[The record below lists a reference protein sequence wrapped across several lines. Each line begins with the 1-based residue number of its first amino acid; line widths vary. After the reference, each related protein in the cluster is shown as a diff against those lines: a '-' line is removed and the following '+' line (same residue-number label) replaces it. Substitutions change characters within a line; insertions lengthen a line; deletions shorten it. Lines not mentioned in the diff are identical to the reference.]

1 MDPFVFCTLPPPIVL
16 SPGPLVVLYSGV
28 LVIDYALLRPPRS
41 TAVIWLVALA
51 HCVLPLSVV
60 SSSQP
65 LNIFFT
71 AAPIYLASFTGH
83 CDRQTLAS
91 PWRWVYALATD
102 LVDPEQGGHVRLHGL
117 AKMCRGVFKLSL
129 LYTVLE
135 PTWGAL
141 GMSPSVETL
150 ALPWYH
156 PWTLVYNLLLGITAY
171 CLLGTVDVFLGLEQA
186 VAGVRFMDLFEAP
199 ILASSPR
206 DFWSRRWNR
215 VVRRQFHGQVFMPK
229 ENMDKKDLPSRGG
242 FWGSRNGRGLI
253 VFMLSGVLHELIL
266 WSNSREVTLENF
278 AFFTLHGV
286 AVMVE
291 ANVTRHR
298 PRPSHTVGLWAC
310 RMTFLLFMTL
320 TARLFVAPFL
330 RHDFWTPLPLGFQKV
345 PIPA

>member
-1 MDPFVFCTLPPPIVL
+1 
-16 SPGPLVVLYSGV
+16 
-28 LVIDYALLRPPRS
+28 
-41 TAVIWLVALA
+41 
-51 HCVLPLSVV
+51 
-60 SSSQP
+60 
-65 LNIFFT
+65 
-71 AAPIYLASFTGH
+71 
-83 CDRQTLAS
+83 
-91 PWRWVYALATD
+91 VYALATD
-102 LVDPEQGGHVRLHGL
+102 LVDPEQRGRVRLHGL
-117 AKMCRGVFKLSL
+117 AKMCRGAFKLSL
-129 LYTVLE
+129 LFTVLE
-135 PTWGAL
+135 PLWGAM
-141 GMSPSVETL
+141 GISPSVETL
-150 ALPWYH
+150 TLPWYH

-229 ENMDKKDLPSRGG
+229 ENNKEKENLQPRGG

-266 WSNSREVTLENF
+266 WSNSREITLENF
-278 AFFTLHGV
+278 AFFTLHGI

-298 PRPSHTVGLWAC
+298 PRPSNTLGLWGC
-310 RMTFLLFMTL
+310 RVAFLLFMTL